1 MNYAEREEG
10 FPNFRALYSKRKRV
24 SVITDVKVDFLPNR
38 VIVKVRVKNKK
49 ERETNGLEFCCV
61 KKYKARDDIF

>member
-24 SVITDVKVDFLPNR
+24 SVITDVKVHFLPGR

-49 ERETNGLEFCCV
+49 ETRE
-61 KKYKARDDIF
+61 